1 MIKKLFLTL
10 TAAALAAACLPFA
23 AVAAGAEDNAEPV
36 PYTVDFFS
44 AEAAEQLIPVYIPTD
59 GTGAR
64 EELSAHWEHD
74 TSAGTLTR
82 VNDLGTS
89 DVTGSYASVF
99 FKDCYLRYFELSVDV
114 RIGQGG
120 LEGVIFGNGNMGLR
134 HMASGNGV
142 YFMPDPCVEVKGLSI
157 SQATTS
163 SKFGAKNDFYELKM
177 AVCEEYFRV
186 YVDGVLRI
194 DTKYP
199 AELIDYGRI
208 GLFTA
213 NTAGAFGGEAVIYP
227 LDAEGNRQD
236 FEAAALVESIEAD
249 EELIEMNYAD
259 EPVRLGYTILP
270 ENCAEPSVRFLA
282 ENPDVATVDTNG
294 YLHPLKE
301 GTTVIKI
308 ITEDGGFV
316 AETVVQIVKTKAEIA
331 GVTLNVDTGTLK
343 VGEKLYL
350 EAGYYPADAEN
361 LGFKWSCS
369 DTSVAIVNNG
379 TVTALKQGECVVSVR
394 DYYGNYKAEC
404 RIVVAGASLESGSEG
419 GCKSVVGGG
428 SAVGAAALAAACIAV
443 ARRRRKNG

>member
-1 MIKKLFLTL
+1 M
-10 TAAALAAACLPFA
+10 
-23 AVAAGAEDNAEPV
+23 
-36 PYTVDFFS
+36 
-44 AEAAEQLIPVYIPTD
+44 
-59 GTGAR
+59 
-64 EELSAHWEHD
+64 
-74 TSAGTLTR
+74 
-82 VNDLGTS
+82 NDLGTS

-227 LDAEGNRQD
+227 IDAEGNRLD

-259 EPVRLGYTILP
+259 EPVSWAIRYCPRT
-270 ENCAEPSVRFLA
+270 APS
-282 ENPDVATVDTNG
+282 
-294 YLHPLKE
+294 
-301 GTTVIKI
+301 
-308 ITEDGGFV
+308 
-316 AETVVQIVKTKAEIA
+316 
-331 GVTLNVDTGTLK
+331 
-343 VGEKLYL
+343 
-350 EAGYYPADAEN
+350 
-361 LGFKWSCS
+361 
-369 DTSVAIVNNG
+369 
-379 TVTALKQGECVVSVR
+379 
-394 DYYGNYKAEC
+394 
-404 RIVVAGASLESGSEG
+404 
-419 GCKSVVGGG
+419 
-428 SAVGAAALAAACIAV
+428 
-443 ARRRRKNG
+443 RR